1 MAHSP
6 GIIVESRVEGCHG
19 PLATNTNPSIKRRR
33 RVKVVGT
40 VLRAVGAHKWDVQF
54 DFDGKS
60 KEVHSKSLVN
70 VPESSGIPLDEQ
82 TDANLKEVSYHCCR
96 SF

>member
-1 MAHSP
+1 MDHPPS
-6 GIIVESRVEGCHG
+6 ILVEPRVEGWHD
-19 PLATNTNPSIKRRR
+19 PLVANINPNSKRRR

-60 KEVHSKSLVN
+60 KEVHSKSLAN

-82 TDANLKEVSYHCCR
+82 TDTNLKKVSYYCCR

>member
-6 GIIVESRVEGCHG
+6 GIIVGSRVEGYHG
-19 PLATNTNPSIKRRR
+19 PLATNTNPSIKCRR

-70 VPESSGIPLDEQ
+70 VSESSGIPLDEQ

>member
-1 MAHSP
+1 MAHPP
-6 GIIVESRVEGCHG
+6 GILVGCQVEGCHG
-19 PLATNTNPSIKRRR
+19 PLAANINPSIKRRR

-40 VLRAVGAHKWDVQF
+40 VLRAVGAHKWDIQF

-70 VPESSGIPLDEQ
+70 FSESSGIPLDEQ
-82 TDANLKEVSYHCCR
+82 IDANLKEVSYHYCR